1 MLDDKEYYLRAT
13 REFEEKKLDEELWAK
28 VIALADGD
36 EEKAKFEYIKKR
48 ARKLQSEEFVETK
61 FVPVVKRSFGG
72 YLNPKNLSIYNFEY
86 VFGYLIAMIVAMA
99 AIIPFIIEK
108 NEANRHWLEP
118 ERGPDG
124 PGLVVAFLFLYF
136 LVFVLSHFIAVTYGY
151 IYKFFNKAAVL
162 DDIKRKTM
170 TVLLAICCALS
181 IIFAF
186 LTISVSF

>member
-1 MLDDKEYYLRAT
+1 MSLKIKISSSSAFVFYLA
-13 REFEEKKLDEELWAK
+13 
-28 VIALADGD
+28 
-36 EEKAKFEYIKKR
+36 
-48 ARKLQSEEFVETK
+48 
-61 FVPVVKRSFGG
+61 
-72 YLNPKNLSIYNFEY
+72 
-86 VFGYLIAMIVAMA
+86 AMIVAMIT
-99 AIIPFIIEK
+99 IIPWVIEK

-136 LVFVLSHFIAVTYGY
+136 LVFVLSHFIAVTYGH